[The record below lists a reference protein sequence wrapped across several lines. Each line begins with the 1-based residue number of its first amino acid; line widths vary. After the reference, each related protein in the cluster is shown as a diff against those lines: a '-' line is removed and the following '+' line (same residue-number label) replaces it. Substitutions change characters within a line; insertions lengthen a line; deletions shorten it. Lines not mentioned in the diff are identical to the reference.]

1 MLSKVHAAAL
11 RGVDALPVE
20 VEVHVGPGEERVV
33 MVGLPDAAVRESID
47 RVSTALTSSGYRLP
61 PGKTTVNLAPAD
73 LRKEGPSFDLPIAVG
88 WLIASE
94 QACEGISADYAM
106 IGELALTGAIRRVKG
121 VLSVATHVQKRVGVG
136 CWYP

>member
-73 LRKEGPSFDLPIAVG
+73 LRKAGPSFDLPIAVG

-94 QACEGISADYAM
+94 QADKGISEDYAM
-106 IGELALTGAIRRVKG
+106 IG
-121 VLSVATHVQKRVGVG
+121 
-136 CWYP
+136 